1 MPTTAAALESARS
14 AADRYTDAV
23 IAERRL
29 LAILPNPGH
38 RDRPT
43 IEASLADVGRVARQ
57 AYDRYRGLVL
67 DLFKA
72 GQGVQAIRIIL
83 DVQNRTH
90 AGRTPIEI
98 SVSED

>member
-14 AADRYTDAV
+14 AADRYTNAV

-29 LAILPNPGH
+29 LAILPRPGH
-38 RDRPT
+38 PDRAVV
-43 IEASLADVGRVARQ
+43 EGSLADVGRVARD
-57 AYDRYRGLVL
+57 AYGRYRGLVL
-67 DLFKA
+67 DLFES

-90 AGRTPIEI
+90 AGRMPIEI
-98 SVSED
+98 TVSED